1 MSQANEASKIQGVF
15 IEDAKAR
22 FQLAQTIPDF
32 NKQLSLVSIVGAR
45 GVGKS
50 TVTSLLSGNHSMFTT
65 GSGSVG
71 TTTTG
76 ADMSTII
83 PSTDYAEILGSQ
95 LGIGLTEVIL
105 VIAIVFDHVIS
116 CRQMKFCHC
125 F

>member
-1 MSQANEASKIQGVF
+1 MSSQANESSKIQGIF

-22 FQLAQTIPDF
+22 FQVAQTIPDF

-95 LGIGLTEVIL
+95 LGISLTEVSFTNKQVNIL
-105 VIAIVFDHVIS
+105 FQHEVSFLD
-116 CRQMKFCHC
+116 
-125 F
+125 